1 MTRRLTLSLL
11 ACTLICGLMPA
22 KLTLTKPENVG
33 MDSHVLYRCD
43 SVINKAVADGNAP
56 GVVLA
61 VVRHG
66 KMAYLK
72 AYGNR
77 RVMPQ
82 KEAMTVNTAFDMAS
96 CTKVICTATSIMK
109 LIDMGFL
116 RLNDPV
122 SQFIPG
128 FKDWQSED
136 GKQKVTIRIH
146 HLLTHSSGLAP
157 YASVPYLQK
166 EFGSP
171 NPKALINQIAQGR
184 RDFQPGTKTQ
194 YSCLNF
200 ITLQNIVENVTGKS
214 LRDFAKE
221 NIFKP
226 LSMNNT
232 DYLPCRLDDKGYWV
246 NTPDAGNLNGAP
258 IAPTEVQENGQVLCG
273 QVHDPLARV
282 MNGGISGNAGLFTT
296 ADDIATFCA
305 MLQNGG
311 TWNGK
316 RILGPLTAKL
326 LRTVPEDELS
336 LGRTLG
342 WNHGLG
348 YTAGDM
354 LAPETYFHTGY
365 TGTSIVIDPVND
377 VSVIVLTNSV
387 HPHDGPSAAR
397 MRSLV
402 CNIVAAAIV
411 K

>member
-1 MTRRLTLSLL
+1 MLRKLVLTLLTIALTSV
-11 ACTLICGLMPA
+11 TLTA
-22 KLTLTKPENVG
+22 KLKLVKPESVG
-33 MDSHVLYRCD
+33 LNSQVLCRCD

-66 KMAYLK
+66 QLAYLK

-77 RVMPQ
+77 RVMPN
-82 KEAMTVNTAFDMAS
+82 KEAMTTNTAFDMAS
-96 CTKVICTATSIMK
+96 CTKTICTATSIMK

-122 SQFIPG
+122 NQFIPG

-136 GKQKVTIRIH
+136 GKQKETIRIH

-157 YASVPYLQK
+157 YAGVPALQK

-171 NPKALINQIAQGR
+171 NPKALINHIAQGR

-221 NIFKP
+221 NIFRP
-226 LSMNNT
+226 LGMDNT
-232 DYLPCRLDDKGYWV
+232 DYLPCRLDDNGNWV
-246 NTPDAGNLNGAP
+246 NTPDAGNLGGVP
-258 IAPTEVQENGQVLCG
+258 IAPTEVQTNGQVLHG

-296 ADDIATFCA
+296 AEDIATFCA

-311 TWNGK
+311 TWEGK

-326 LRTVPEDELS
+326 LRTVPEDETT

-354 LAPETYFHTGY
+354 LSPDTYYHTGY
-365 TGTSIVIDPVND
+365 TGTSIVIVPVND
-377 VSVIVLTNSV
+377 VSIIVLTNAV
-387 HPHDGPSAAR
+387 HPHDGPSPAR
-397 MRSLV
+397 MRSIV
-402 CNIVAAAIV
+402 CNVVAAAIV